1 MRYEFGLTEKTE
13 AIIFDCDGTLADTM
27 PLHFVAWTT
36 AMRRHGIEF
45 SEERFYALAG
55 TPPFRIIDILAQE
68 QGVTLD
74 VKAAAAE
81 KESLYLTSL
90 PQVQPIGP
98 VVQLARDY
106 HGRLP
111 LAVASGSSRDVV
123 TRTLTH
129 LEVTDLFACV
139 VTSEDTQR
147 HKPDPD
153 VFLKA
158 AELLGVPAAGCLVLE
173 DADGGIVAAERAGMD
188 YFDVRTIGPAAS
200 GSPVSES

>member
-1 MRYEFGLTEKTE
+1 MGHDFGLSDKTE

-36 AMRRHGIEF
+36 AMNRHGIEF
-45 SEERFYALAG
+45 SEERFYTLAG
-55 TPPFRIIDILAQE
+55 TPPFRIIEILATE

-74 VKAAAAE
+74 AEAAAAE

-90 PQVQPIGP
+90 AEVQPIDP

-129 LEVTDLFACV
+129 LNVIELFTCV

-158 AELLGVPAAGCLVLE
+158 AELLGIPPAGCLVLE
-173 DADGGIVAAERAGMD
+173 DADGGIVAAQRAGMG
-188 YFDVRTIGPAAS
+188 YFDVRTIRPGTPS
-200 GSPVSES
+200 